1 MGLKRYKPTTP
12 SRRFTVLPD
21 FSELTKNTKPEKTLL
36 EPLKSKAG
44 RNHHGRITTR
54 HQGGG
59 QKRQYRIIDFRRNK
73 SGTPAKVT
81 SIEYDPNRSARIGL
95 LVYKE
100 GEKRY
105 ILAPRDLKVGD
116 ELMSG
121 PDAEIR
127 LGNALPLQRIPVGTL
142 VHAVEFVPGKGAQI
156 SRSAGSSVQ
165 IMAKEGGFALLKM
178 PSGELRKVRE
188 ACYATVGTVG
198 NEDNSNVVHGKAG
211 RKRRLGI
218 RPTVRGMTMNPCDH
232 PMGGGEGKAK
242 GGKQPQSPWGTPA
255 KGYKTRRGK
264 RNSDKFIVRRRT
276 KK

>member
-73 SGTPAKVT
+73 TGIPAKVK
-81 SIEYDPNRSARIGL
+81 SIEYDPNRSARIAL
-95 LVYKE
+95 LVYKD

-165 IMAKEGGFALLKM
+165 IMAK
-178 PSGELRKVRE
+178 
-188 ACYATVGTVG
+188 
-198 NEDNSNVVHGKAG
+198 
-211 RKRRLGI
+211 
-218 RPTVRGMTMNPCDH
+218 
-232 PMGGGEGKAK
+232 
-242 GGKQPQSPWGTPA
+242 
-255 KGYKTRRGK
+255 
-264 RNSDKFIVRRRT
+264 
-276 KK
+276 